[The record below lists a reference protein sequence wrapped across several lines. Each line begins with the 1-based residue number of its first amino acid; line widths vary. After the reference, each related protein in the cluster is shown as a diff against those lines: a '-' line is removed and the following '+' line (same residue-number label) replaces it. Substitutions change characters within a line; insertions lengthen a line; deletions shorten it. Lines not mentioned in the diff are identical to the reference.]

1 MKVFQGCLNK
11 FCPKLKKS
19 FELTMPTCYEYE
31 HVLGEIDAIEQSL
44 RLKRLQD
51 KFADKKENYQ
61 VSLFSRMEMLLLT
74 RDCDFVDVGDKL

>member
-1 MKVFQGCLNK
+1 
-11 FCPKLKKS
+11 
-19 FELTMPTCYEYE
+19 MPTCYEYE